1 MCGIAG
7 ILRLDGSTPNPEVVR
22 AMTSQL
28 RHRGPDGDGFYSS
41 GNVGL
46 GHRRLS
52 IIDLDGGRQPLSNE
66 DGSIWVTFNGE
77 IYNFAELRRRLEQSG
92 HRFQTRSD
100 TEVIVHAYE
109 EWGED
114 SVEQLRGMFAFAVW
128 DEPRRKLFLARDRI
142 GIKPLYYLELPGL
155 FAFASEMQAFRA
167 LPEFEPNIDLQALD
181 LYLHFQYIP
190 SPFSIYKEVQKL
202 PPAHTLTVEVH
213 RGVQQPVRYWSLK
226 LKPDNKLSETD
237 WVDRLD
243 SALSETVRSQ
253 LVADVPFGAFLS
265 GGVDSSTV
273 VAYMSRELN
282 QPVRTFSIRYDHS
295 EFDEGVFAREV
306 ADQFQTEHYEEYIKQ
321 DGLEI
326 LPDLVRHYG
335 EPFGDSSAIPT
346 YYVAQLAGRHVKM
359 VLSGDG
365 GDELF
370 AGYSRYEDLVY
381 THRKPTGYRR
391 LRHTIA
397 NASRSVGMMRPL
409 PSPSATWFEMVTGV
423 SSGELEQLWQP
434 DFRHLTA
441 NTHEWFHEQ
450 CSRLPKI
457 DLCAQFQYLDI
468 TTYLPDDILSKVDI
482 ASMYHGLEVR
492 VPLLDH
498 VFLETVA
505 QIPSDLKLKPSE
517 TNDGSRAPMVGKY
530 LLKKTA
536 QRFFSKEFLN
546 RPKRGFEVPIKTW
559 FANELR
565 SELEERLLDPSS
577 SMSELFELNHIRD
590 LISEHASLG
599 NQTARLWSLVF
610 LNEWFAQQTRSVAL
624 TN

>member
-1 MCGIAG
+1 
-7 ILRLDGSTPNPEVVR
+7 
-22 AMTSQL
+22 MTGQL

-41 GNVGL
+41 GGVGL

-77 IYNFAELRRRLEQSG
+77 IYNFAELRHRLEQRG
-92 HRFQTRSD
+92 HRFQTKSD

-109 EWGED
+109 EWGEK
-114 SVEQLRGMFAFAVW
+114 SVEHLRGMFAFAVW
-128 DEPRRKLFLARDRI
+128 DEPRRRLFLARDRI

-155 FAFASEMQAFRA
+155 FAFASEMQAFRV
-167 LPEFEPNIDLQALD
+167 LPEFDPNIDLRALD

-190 SPFSIYKEVQKL
+190 SPFSIYKEVRKL
-202 PPAHTLTVEVH
+202 PPAHTLTVDAH
-213 RGVQQPVRYWSLK
+213 RGAQQPARYWSLT
-226 LKPDNKLSETD
+226 LKPDNKLSESD

-243 SALSETVRSQ
+243 SALSETVRSH

-282 QPVRTFSIRYDHS
+282 QPVRTFSIRYDQP

-306 ADQFQTEHYEEYIKQ
+306 ADQFQTEHYEEYVKQ
-321 DGLEI
+321 DALGI
-326 LPDLVRHYG
+326 LPSLVRHYG

-346 YYVAQLAGRHVKM
+346 YYVAQLAGNHVKM

-381 THRKPTGYRR
+381 THRKPAGHYRR
-391 LRHTIA
+391 LRHSIA
-397 NASRSVGMMRPL
+397 NASRSVGMLKPL
-409 PSPSATWFEMVTGV
+409 PSPAATWFEMVTGV
-423 SSGELEQLWQP
+423 SSDELEQLWRP
-434 DFRHLTA
+434 DYRGLVT
-441 NTHEWFHEQ
+441 NTGEWFHEQ
-450 CSRLPKI
+450 CNRLPKV
-457 DLCAQFQYLDI
+457 DLCSQFQYLDI

-505 QIPSDLKLKPSE
+505 QIPSDLKLKQSE
-517 TNDGSRAPMVGKY
+517 TTNGSRAPMVGKY

-536 QRFFSKEFLN
+536 ERFFSKEFLN

-565 SELEERLLDPSS
+565 SELEERLLDPSNK
-577 SMSELFELNHIRD
+577 MSEFFELKHIRS
-590 LISEHASLG
+590 LISEHVSSS

-610 LNEWFAQQTRSVAL
+610 LSEWFAQQTQSVAV